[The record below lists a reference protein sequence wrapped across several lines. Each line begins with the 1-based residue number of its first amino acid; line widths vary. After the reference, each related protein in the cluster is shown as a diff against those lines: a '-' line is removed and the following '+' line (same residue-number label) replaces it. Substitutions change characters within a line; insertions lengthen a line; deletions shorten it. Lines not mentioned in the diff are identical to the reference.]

1 SNDTIQQDVLG
12 TSGLGNQVGV
22 VIDGGSNVVVGG
34 AGVGNTIG
42 FNMQQGVSIVSGTQ
56 DVVSQNL
63 YVGTNGPGTPV
74 QSNDIVL
81 VPGANN
87 NQSAPTLLRTY
98 LSGGNLVAEVSGVPV
113 GTTVELYQVTTAAPG
128 QRTFLGSGSVSSV
141 NGILT
146 VTIIPMVAV
155 SNGAQIVATGTVTA
169 NGTSAFSAAQT
180 VADLYTVIN
189 TNPSGLGSLNQAI
202 VNANAHVGLNT
213 ITFAIPGSAPFVIQ
227 PTSALP
233 LPAISDPV
241 VVDGTSEAGVVID
254 GNALTQDGFLL
265 GAGSGG
271 STIKGLTIRNF
282 AGAGIHIRSSN
293 DTIQGDVLGASGLG
307 NQVGVLIDG
316 GSNNLVGGTTGT
328 LANTITANTVAG
340 VEING
345 VSAATNLVEG
355 NFIGTDAAL
364 DPLGNQLGVL
374 IVNSSGNTVGGAAAG
389 AGNTIA
395 HNTGDGVQVSGAAA
409 T

>member
-1 SNDTIQQDVLG
+1 PAISDPVVVDGTSEAGVVIDGNALTQDGFLLGAGSGGSTIKGLTIRNFAGAGIHIRSSNDTIQGDVLG
-12 TSGLGNQVGV
+12 ASGLGNQVGV
-22 VIDGGSNVVVGG
+22 LIDGGSNNVVGG
-34 AGVGNTIG
+34 TTGTLANTITANTVAGVEINGAAATANLVEGNFIGTDDVLDQLGNQAGVLIVNSSGNTVGGAAAGAGNTIG

-189 TNPSGLGSLNQAI
+189 TN
-202 VNANAHVGLNT
+202 
-213 ITFAIPGSAPFVIQ
+213 
-227 PTSALP
+227 
-233 LPAISDPV
+233 
-241 VVDGTSEAGVVID
+241 
-254 GNALTQDGFLL
+254 
-265 GAGSGG
+265 
-271 STIKGLTIRNF
+271 
-282 AGAGIHIRSSN
+282 
-293 DTIQGDVLGASGLG
+293 
-307 NQVGVLIDG
+307 
-316 GSNNLVGGTTGT
+316 
-328 LANTITANTVAG
+328 
-340 VEING
+340 
-345 VSAATNLVEG
+345 
-355 NFIGTDAAL
+355 
-364 DPLGNQLGVL
+364 
-374 IVNSSGNTVGGAAAG
+374 
-389 AGNTIA
+389 
-395 HNTGDGVQVSGAAA
+395 
-409 T
+409 